1 LRVVHIVENLDR
13 GSVETWLLRMAEHA
27 HRAGLKLDWTYY
39 CTLGSP
45 GSKSGLAREMG
56 QPVIHTSVPIGH
68 KLAFAK
74 ALRCEIARG
83 KYDVVHSHHDLVSG
97 FYLSAAVGLPLR
109 QRIIHVHNADEEVL
123 TGNPVK
129 KAMLRPALR
138 HICLAVADK
147 IVANSNHS
155 LDTFLAGRVR
165 RPGRDLVHYI
175 GIDSRRFEAAKGDR
189 KALRLSLD
197 LPLNAVI
204 LLFAGRMT
212 PEKNPVFAVDVLA
225 ELRRCLPHAAGVF
238 VGTGSMETAVRQRA
252 VELGQAEAVRL
263 LGWRDDVPEIM
274 SASDWF
280 ILPHPEHPVEGFGIA
295 IVEAQLAGLRMLLSR
310 GVFDDPL
317 LPTAIF
323 RRRPLV
329 DPPSV
334 WAKAAVDLL
343 DGPAPS
349 RARALAAF
357 KASPMDMDRALELL
371 MQLHAC

>member
-13 GSVETWLLRMAEHA
+13 GSVETWLLGMAEHA
-27 HRAGLKLDWTYY
+27 YRRGFKLDWTYY
-39 CTLGSP
+39 CALDAP
-45 GSKSGLAREMG
+45 GSKNGLARELG
-56 QPVIHTSVPIGH
+56 QRVIHTPVPIGR

-74 ALRCEIARG
+74 SLRSEIARG

-97 FYLSAAVGLPLR
+97 FYLMASVGLPLH
-109 QRIIHVHNADEEVL
+109 QRIVHVHNADEEVL
-123 TGNPVK
+123 TDNPVK
-129 KAMLRPALR
+129 KAMFRPALR
-138 HICLAVADK
+138 HVSLAVADK
-147 IVANSNHS
+147 IVANSNYS

-165 RPGRDLVHYI
+165 RLGRDLVHYY

-189 KALRLSLD
+189 KALRLSLG

-204 LLFAGRMT
+204 LLFVGRMT
-212 PEKNPVFAVDVLA
+212 PEKNPVFAVEVLA
-225 ELRRCLPHAAGVF
+225 ELRRCLPHAAGIF
-238 VGTGSMETAVRQRA
+238 VGTGSMETAVRHRA
-252 VELGQAEAVRL
+252 VELGQTEAVRL

-280 ILPHPEHPVEGFGIA
+280 ILPRPERPVEGFGIA
-295 IVEAQLAGLRMLLSR
+295 IVEAQLSGLRMLLSR
-310 GVFDDPL
+310 GILDDPL

-323 RRRPLV
+323 RRCPLV

-334 WAKAAVDLL
+334 WAKAAMDLL

-371 MQLHAC
+371 MRLHAC